1 MIQPSDGQ
9 KRYASAKHRFLKA
22 LLMDFFAQQ
31 FPKLFGPIIRQKIA
45 EELMALFEAGA
56 PETKRLKSGQI
67 LWNAL
72 DKNTRGNAPQRSYV
86 PVVLS
91 IITPEDIEALTQ
103 GVTMSKITEQ
113 AIARIIREAYHQGGI
128 LSMRDI
134 GLLLLRAPSTISV
147 MRQRYEKNHHCT
159 LPHTGTLHD
168 MGSCVSHKRTIL
180 TKVILEKKDPADV
193 ARETHHTQEAVD
205 RYLKDY
211 HRVKIG
217 YQQNPDLDY
226 IHLVTGMAKHVIKQ
240 YLEILEKST

>member
-1 MIQPSDGQ
+1 MIKPSDGQ
-9 KRYASAKHRFLKA
+9 KRYASAKHRFLKS

-45 EELMALFEAGA
+45 EELLALFEAGA
-56 PETKRLKSGQI
+56 PETQRLKPGQI

-72 DKNTRGNAPQRSYV
+72 DKATRGNAPNRSYV

-103 GVTMSKITEQ
+103 GVPMSQITQQ
-113 AIARIIREAYHQGGI
+113 AIARIIREAYQQGGI

-147 MRQRYEKNHHCT
+147 LRQRYEKEHHCT
-159 LPHTGTLHD
+159 LPHTGTVHD
-168 MGSCVSHKRTIL
+168 MGSCISHKRTII
-180 TKVILEKKDPADV
+180 TKVIMEKKDPADV
-193 ARETHHTQEAVD
+193 ARETNHTQEAVD

-211 HRVKIG
+211 YRVQAA
-217 YQQNPDLDY
+217 QQHNSDPAY
-226 IHLVTGMAKHVIKQ
+226 IQVVTGLASHVVSQ
-240 YLEILEKST
+240 YLEILQKST